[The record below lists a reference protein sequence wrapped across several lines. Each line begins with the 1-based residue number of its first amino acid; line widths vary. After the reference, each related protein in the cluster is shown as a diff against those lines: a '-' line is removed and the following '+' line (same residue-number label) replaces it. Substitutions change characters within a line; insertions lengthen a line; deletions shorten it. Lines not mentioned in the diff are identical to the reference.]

1 MFREHV
7 IFSWKIFCCWVFF
20 EIMFWGESAIG
31 MFTLMGCFSDYFSL
45 RTSRVVFFFSF
56 KTTINKWKFLT
67 DCTTLFFSSLET
79 AGNVLDFIPCGIH
92 KQTRNRTRKTCPV
105 LPSLF
110 NFLWKT
116 AKIHQIWFSFY
127 LPKGKDPISKEKV
140 CKAKKIEWRSSR
152 SSHQSLKYS
161 LGVP

>member
-1 MFREHV
+1 MFREPV
-7 IFSWKIFCCWVFF
+7 IFSWETFCCWVFF

-31 MFTLMGCFSDYFSL
+31 MFTLTNCSSDYFSFW
-45 RTSRVVFFFSF
+45 TSWVVFFFF

-67 DCTTLFFSSLET
+67 HCTTQFFFSSLET

-105 LPSLF
+105 LPSLS
-110 NFLWKT
+110 NFLWKP

-127 LPKGKDPISKEKV
+127 LPKGKDP
-140 CKAKKIEWRSSR
+140 
-152 SSHQSLKYS
+152 H
-161 LGVP
+161 

>member
-1 MFREHV
+1 MLRERV

-31 MFTLMGCFSDYFSL
+31 MFTLTGCSSDYFFL
-45 RTSRVVFFFSF
+45 RTSQVVFLFSF

-110 NFLWKT
+110 NSSERRLRYTKSDSHFIYPRARILLARRKF
-116 AKIHQIWFSFY
+116 AKLRRLSEEVQGH
-127 LPKGKDPISKEKV
+127 LTR
-140 CKAKKIEWRSSR
+140 A
-152 SSHQSLKYS
+152 
-161 LGVP
+161 